1 MGIISWIVLGLIAGA
16 LAKLILPGRQG
27 GGIIITI
34 ILGIIGAILGGWI
47 GGLVGIGHI
56 NSVFDIGTIITAVIG
71 SIIVLVI
78 YGAVTGRKTAR

>member
-34 ILGIIGAILGGWI
+34 ILGIIG
-47 GGLVGIGHI
+47 
-56 NSVFDIGTIITAVIG
+56 
-71 SIIVLVI
+71 IVLFYVLEI
-78 YGAVTGRKTAR
+78 KPDWQMKRVLAMGRSSWGATRGPRSI